1 MRCSRIN
8 KRIMAYHDGELT
20 ETWSKRVE
28 KHILSCS
35 LCEKALKGLETADQ
49 GIAVPDPGNEY
60 WNDFTARVMD
70 RVKDDPVVAQAHIK
84 LKEPGRFWENRRLA
98 PVFSLVLVVVV
109 ATGLLIE
116 IRGPLAP
123 RQKIST
129 VQKQAVEADSVADGT
144 GNGQVEKKDKTVGSS
159 MAAEKG
165 RVRIGQ
171 DMETEESETGAIQ
184 IITPDPAPAAG
195 TVPIL
200 EEARR
205 ANGTARMEKQEPV
218 QTPKPQSVPVIEV
231 RSIPM
236 ERQNFNERVVIAEP
250 ETETTTV
257 RVVDPKPSP
266 GVAKPSALQE
276 DKYLKDDAD
285 SRESLNV
292 QGEYVLDQTY
302 GGDYKGS
309 PFRKEEVLIED
320 DEYGKGSLRSMM
332 IRAEALSR
340 EGRQAESEKVLKEL
354 LSQSPPSPIQ
364 EEATI
369 LLVQVLQYQNR
380 SVEARK
386 LLTEAQNTYPEN
398 DMVQEFRLEA
408 APVDL
413 QPAEK

>member
-20 ETWSKRVE
+20 ETWSRRVE

-35 LCEKALKGLETADQ
+35 LCEKALKDLEAADQ

-60 WNDFTARVMD
+60 WNGFTARVMD
-70 RVKDDPVVAQAHIK
+70 RVKNDPVVAQTHTK

-98 PVFSLVLVVVV
+98 PVFSLALVVVV

-116 IRGPLAP
+116 IRGPIAP
-123 RQKIST
+123 RQKMPA
-129 VQKQAVEADSVADGT
+129 VQKQAVEADFVVDGT
-144 GNGQVEKKDKTVGSS
+144 GNGQVERKDNTVGSS
-159 MAAEKG
+159 MGAEKG
-165 RVRIGQ
+165 RVGIGQ
-171 DMETEESETGAIQ
+171 DMGTEESETGAIK
-184 IITPDPAPAAG
+184 IITLEPAPAAG
-195 TVPIL
+195 TVPVL
-200 EEARR
+200 EEAGR
-205 ANGTARMEKQEPV
+205 ANGTVRMEKQEPA

-250 ETETTTV
+250 ETATTTV
-257 RVVDPKPSP
+257 REVDPKPSP
-266 GVAKPSALQE
+266 GAAKPSAPQE

-285 SRESLNV
+285 SGELLSA
-292 QGEYVLDQTY
+292 QGEYALDQTY
-302 GGDYKGS
+302 GGDYEGS
-309 PFRKEEVLIED
+309 AFRKKEVLIED

-332 IRAEALSR
+332 IKAEALSR

-364 EEATI
+364 EEATL

-386 LLTEAQNTYPEN
+386 LLTEAQNIYPEN

-408 APVDL
+408 APTDL
-413 QPAEK
+413 TPAQ